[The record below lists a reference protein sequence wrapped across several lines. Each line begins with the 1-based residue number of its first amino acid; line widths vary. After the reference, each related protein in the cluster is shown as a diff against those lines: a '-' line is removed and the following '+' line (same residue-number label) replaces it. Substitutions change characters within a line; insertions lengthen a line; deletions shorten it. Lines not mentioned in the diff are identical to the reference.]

1 MKKYLKKSI
10 SVFLAFLMVFSSL
23 VFVAPESFMKAEA
36 AASGYTFKVTY
47 DTADQVNGG
56 KANFTFYYRSN
67 NGTGS
72 EGTQTWSVSDMVSNK
87 GNGRSATYT
96 LPAGCWPYKITFEIG
111 DHGARSAEV
120 KITGMYLNDMHIVN
134 GSYTLDPGWWET
146 QGRTWEITSDDG
158 KTGKVTNRKG
168 DVVTGGET
176 WNWPKPAPIL
186 TWSENVSRIATE
198 VPSSTVT
205 PNYTVYTPT
214 VSAADQYGV
223 NWYEAPKFCLSDSA
237 EATNTETSGLTGITL
252 ETSGAKT
259 RVKVTNSAKEYVAKN
274 SSGDTHGVSVY
285 INAYCGSSCATPIQV
300 DISNVVYDLNFEN
313 LFSYSDWASAA
324 TFTGNMKHDTL
335 GGKLTLENTASNGE
349 QVTNHDSAYH
359 IPVVAGETYVFSYYN
374 EKDTDTQMF
383 VFPDADTT
391 PGVFGEKGST
401 QKGTVTGEITI
412 PQGKSYVTIRFD
424 ANKPGETSTI
434 SNIKFYK
441 KSSREGIEI
450 IGSDRLYAYGGETIT
465 SSGDQTLPTASKPG
479 YNFDGWYTGVNGT
492 GTKLEANTAVNNNYT
507 YYAKW
512 SPVNNKALFYDY
524 NGQLIKEVIGG
535 YETKINAVKP
545 ANPADFTNES
555 GTYTFYRWVNEE
567 TGEELGEEIFD
578 GINEGDVVATY
589 KAEYKRTG
597 DMKSY
602 TATFVNPYDNAYS
615 QTVSGMFNT
624 SVNSPA
630 AVPVRADDKDTNG
643 ISMNTYTFIG
653 WAKEKD
659 GTVVIEPG
667 DTFRI
672 LDSATYYACFEA
684 KVAQHTV
691 TTNYGTNSGANTG
704 KSEYTV
710 DYGSALE
717 LPNPKEWRDSSNSH
731 VFSHWLDSKGNVHS
745 PSGNKTVVTVTGP
758 ETYTAYYTDVPVQY
772 HAWFYNEA
780 ELFYDQVCSNGGD
793 VKAPVDIPTKERVGN
808 TTYEFIGWYKYD
820 SANNEWGAEFKPTT
834 IQSDDQTYYARY
846 KEHNWVNV
854 SFLDDADSDYAPIG
868 TAKEYEW
875 DSAIELPT
883 APEKEQ
889 TEQYTYQFSGWTAYY
904 EGNTD
909 GVFYPAGTSITAPK
923 TDEVKYVATYT
934 KTVRKY
940 NVTFVNE
947 DETLIGDAQEIEY
960 GKTPIA
966 PADPTKESTVRY
978 TYTFDGWTDGV
989 RIYQPNEL
997 PKVTGEVKYIAVFTG
1012 HDVFYNVHWLKPT
1025 NVEQTTFENYYTEK
1039 YTYNRI
1045 YLEPSGTPKL
1055 ENAEVREGYTWGFTG
1070 WYLADANGVKK
1081 TDADGNFIPYTKGS
1095 HITEELYYVATFD
1108 YIPNAH
1114 TIRLFDANGVLVK
1127 TYVGGYN
1134 TEISIDNIKKDS
1146 DADYH
1151 YTLKGF
1157 AIKKDGDVV
1166 VNAGTVIE
1174 GDKTYL
1180 DTKTTYTVKGDA
1192 DLYAVYNQN
1201 EHTYGEWITDVEATY
1216 EKDGSKHQNCT
1227 VCGYRVFE
1235 TILKLDDETAPN
1247 GQIVIG
1253 GNIWTTATNSS
1264 EQPNKDSIA
1273 YVRNDS
1279 IVSILTSDVGYGI
1292 KTIAY
1297 DWYDK
1302 DGNKVEAISGVYTVN
1317 KQYDTAVN
1325 YNFPIS
1331 ADAQDYYL
1339 NVTITDYANHTY
1351 TIQSATL
1358 KFDTTAPTVVTEKQC
1373 LGFVFTVTEDNEMDV
1388 ITVTNANGEAVDF
1401 IEGTDGDITY
1411 YVVGY
1416 EFDTEGNL
1424 NPTGIPGGKYTIT
1437 AGDKAGNKTK
1447 ETVTIQGAH
1456 TTSDWIIDQVATCEA
1471 DGSQHKECKIC
1482 GELLETGTIAK
1493 LGHDDVNSIEWTVK
1507 TEPTCT
1513 EAGVEVKICSK
1524 CNKELMT
1531 NPIPA
1536 TEHEY
1541 DSVVTE
1547 PTCTTAGYTTHTCK
1561 KCGDTYTDTDVSSL
1575 GHDLELVPEKSK
1587 APTCEKAGEN
1597 YYKCSRC
1604 DHTETQT
1611 GKPATGHDWEE
1622 ETIAGKECAEET
1634 IIKKTCLVCG
1644 EVEIIGEL
1652 DGHDWEEIE
1661 TIPAT
1666 CTTDSYTVK
1675 VCKTCETEIKVVK
1688 RFSRTGH
1695 TWNTEF
1701 TTDTEATCTTAGSK
1715 SIHCSVCDEKSQE
1728 TVIPALG
1735 HIYVKVEEESKDA
1748 TCGADGL
1755 LVETCSA
1762 CDDRKET
1769 VIESTGEHNYG
1780 KETGT
1785 ESTCTVAGTKTKEC
1799 LDCGYDYVET
1809 LPLAPHALSQISETE
1824 GTCQVKSSITYKC
1837 DNCDHTETVYG
1848 SYGKHEISDT
1858 LVLTLQAA
1866 TCNEKG
1872 DGVYKCKNC
1881 SASVLGNGKIEA
1893 KGHNYVKTV
1902 VAPTCDE
1909 DGYTILTCTK
1919 CGDTHKDNDV
1929 NSNGHDWETEKTIDV
1944 EPTCT
1949 TEGSKSFHCKNC
1961 DATKETETIEA
1972 LGHGAETDWIVDK
1985 KATCTTDGSQH
1996 KECAVCG
2003 AIVETKPIASKGGHT
2018 AGALVKTIAPATC
2031 KAEGKGI
2038 YKCSVCGETFETSI
2052 AIDPDN
2058 HSYSAWTIKTPAK
2071 CETDGIRAKTCA
2083 YCGDEITKTIPAT
2096 GHNWKFTSEKT
2107 EEREGKFVTI
2117 TTYTCGNC
2125 KQTHEEKVETSAYTV
2140 TVTKPDGTTSTIILT
2155 NGAKLYKTD
2164 LPEIDVKEDTND
2176 TTYSVK
2182 WTDADGKELK
2192 FPMTVS
2198 SNISIKAELVES
2210 PRLYEITFY
2219 NNAGRVIS
2227 KNSYEYGAK
2236 VVAPDDQWLL
2246 GHTFIGWTDGLNTYA
2261 PEYIPTVTSD
2271 AAYSAK
2277 FRANEGVETYYVTF
2291 KNETGTKTL
2300 YTQTVVKGD
2309 KAIAPELNLTK
2320 ANNSVYHYNFS
2331 GWYTE
2336 VNGGSAYNFSNEI
2349 TGNVTVYARFT
2360 AVRHS
2365 SNASSSSTNATCSAP
2380 ASTNYKCND
2389 CGYEWVNYTA
2399 PANGHNYKEIGRDT
2413 AADGKVMVTYECQ
2426 VCHEKWTKTV
2436 TEGMADAN
2444 TISVT
2449 VTDSGKN
2456 PVEGAAVMI
2465 YLGELKVTTAVTNE
2479 KGKAYFPKELVADG
2493 TYTVK
2498 VTKDGYDTV
2507 SGELK
2512 VTNGKGSVKIGSF
2525 TKIECHCVCHADSFF
2540 GRIRRWFTN
2549 LLASIFKGYTCCD
2562 CGHCGQIY

>member
-36 AASGYTFKVTY
+36 AAPDTYDVKVTVNVT
-47 DTADQVNGG
+47 DTWSNGG
-56 KANFTFYYRSN
+56 SN
-67 NGTGS
+67 WKTTVTYKDKNGTGT
-72 EGTQTWSVSDMVSNK
+72 EGSSVSTAPKDLFKAGGVTTVFE
-87 GNGRSATYT
+87 AT
-96 LPAGCWPYKITFEIG
+96 LPGYPTNIALWADIAFLRSVKFKELTVTVNGVKIATDWDSQGEKNWASGSHNENHDVTTKPVVSSIGWSANSAISVAVPAGTGTNSTPLTPAATAYDQFGVKWYEQNVVGFVLSDKQEATASGITAPNG
-111 DHGARSAEV
+111 VSLSDHGNTA
-120 KITGMYLNDMHIVN
+120 TLN
-134 GSYTLDPGWWET
+134 
-146 QGRTWEITSDDG
+146 
-158 KTGKVTNRKG
+158 VTNAAKSF
-168 DVVTGGET
+168 VASKQTGE
-176 WNWPKPAPIL
+176 
-186 TWSENVSRIATE
+186 SH
-198 VPSSTVT
+198 
-205 PNYTVYTPT
+205 
-214 VSAADQYGV
+214 SAS
-223 NWYEAPKFCLSDSA
+223 L
-237 EATNTETSGLTGITL
+237 
-252 ETSGAKT
+252 
-259 RVKVTNSAKEYVAKN
+259 
-274 SSGDTHGVSVY
+274 Y
-285 INAYCGSSCATPIQV
+285 INAVYGNICAPSSQEVI
-300 DISNVVYDLNFEN
+300 ISNVVYDLNFEN

-545 ANPADFTNES
+545 ENPADFTNES

-909 GVFYPAGTSITAPK
+909 GVFYPAGKSITAPK

-989 RIYQPNEL
+989 RIYQPDEL

-1235 TILKLDDETAPN
+1235 TIPKLDDETAPN

-1735 HIYVKVEEESKDA
+1735 HVYVKVEEESKDA

-2018 AGALVKTIAPATC
+2018 AGALVKTITPATC